1 MKSLPNLLKLSRSRD
16 VKKWLVALVP
26 PTGRRE
32 LPRGLLH
39 VAVKELSLDSA
50 RKQERGIKGDFYR
63 MLNLKILDA
72 CLPTATS
79 RS

>member
-1 MKSLPNLLKLSRSRD
+1 MLRILMKSLPNLLKLSRSRD

-50 RKQERGIKGDFYR
+50 RKGDIRETFTG
-63 MLNLKILDA
+63 
-72 CLPTATS
+72 C
-79 RS
+79 